1 MVPRFRRPPDRI
13 LTLDL
18 PAPRAVYEA
27 ATLGERG
34 AVLDRPAL
42 WALGR
47 EVVDRGSDILLIVV
61 QMAFDCRAA
70 KFPNCNVQMS
80 NF

>member
-42 WALGR
+42 WALGVR
-47 EVVDRGSDILLIVV
+47 SLIADRTS
-61 QMAFDCRAA
+61 C
-70 KFPNCNVQMS
+70 
-80 NF
+80 